1 MLLTQTPHAGA
12 YGLIYA
18 DPPWRFATR
27 SAKGVGRKSPEFH
40 YPTATLADLC
50 AMPVSEVA
58 APDAF
63 LVMWTTW
70 PMLLEA
76 PKLAAAWGF
85 PTYSTGGAWGKRSS
99 TGRAWQ
105 FGTGYILRSAS
116 EPLLV
121 FRRGRPKWE
130 SRSIRGFWEA
140 NVREHSRK
148 PDEVRRDLEL
158 ACPSV
163 PRLEMFA
170 RQAAPG
176 WDAWGNE
183 IEKFQPVRRRRLVR
197 AGT

>member
-1 MLLTQTPHAGA
+1 MLDRLPEAGR
-12 YGLIYA
+12 YGLVYC
-18 DPPWRFATR
+18 DPPWKFLTR
-27 SAKGVGRKSPEFH
+27 SSKGVGRKSPEFH
-40 YPTATLADLC
+40 YPTETLEDLC
-50 AMPVSEVA
+50 RLPVGEIA
-58 APDAF
+58 ARDAW

-85 PTYSTGGAWGKRSS
+85 PTYSTGAAWGKRSS

-105 FGTGYILRSAS
+105 FGTGYVFRSAS

-121 FRRGRPKWE
+121 FRRGRPKWH

-140 NVREHSRK
+140 AVREHSRK

-158 ACPSV
+158 ACPDV
-163 PRLEMFA
+163 PRVELFT
-170 RQAAPG
+170 RQRFPG

-183 IEKFQPVRRRRLVR
+183 IDKFAPARPRRTRR